1 MPPATSE
8 ARRWWVLAAATL
20 ALGMMTID
28 TSIVRVAL
36 PTVQR
41 ELDASDVSQQ
51 WIVNAYL
58 LTMGTFAIVGGRA
71 GDLFGRR
78 RVFLAG
84 VVIFIS
90 GSVLSG
96 LAPSTGV
103 LITARAIQGFGA
115 AIMTPGNVAMVTD
128 AFAGRSLGRPMGV
141 LTGVG
146 SIGVSLGSLVGGM
159 LITLVD
165 WRWIFFINVPI
176 SLAVLAIVIRY
187 VPERR
192 LERPPGLDL
201 PGLVSLAIGMTA
213 VTVGLME
220 APSLGWASVAT
231 IGLLAVGLMVLY
243 SWLRIEAR
251 RRDPLVDPAVLRGP
265 MLGANFVAFCVPF
278 VLTGLSVLLAIYL
291 QTVLGFSAL
300 ETGALMLPM
309 TIPMFAGSLI
319 AGWLLSKIGS
329 RTLVTGG
336 MFGAGIGVFLVGV
349 GASTGDGYLPLLP
362 GIVIFGFG
370 GAVALPS
377 MTAAIMAS
385 ATDVNRGMVSG
396 VYNTARLVGGTIG
409 LAVIGSMLAT
419 FESAKLNSDEASGN
433 LNAVAETHVHNLL
446 AGGRTG
452 EEALN
457 GLSASEAHQLQEDAR
472 RVFDASFAATM
483 KLSALVAIAGAVV
496 AYRVIPRL
504 RGPATAEIP
513 VEGQIRPEA

>member
-8 ARRWWVLAAATL
+8 TRRWWVLAAATL

-28 TSIVRVAL
+28 VSIVRVAL
-36 PTVQR
+36 PTIQQ

-58 LTMGTFAIVGGRA
+58 LTMGTFAIAGGRA
-71 GDLFGRR
+71 GDLLGRR

-84 VVIFIS
+84 VVIFIT
-90 GSVLSG
+90 GSMLSG

-103 LITARAIQGFGA
+103 LICARAMQGLGA

-146 SIGVSLGSLVGGM
+146 SIGVSIGALVGGL
-159 LITLVD
+159 LITLAG

-176 SLAVLAIVIRY
+176 SVLVLVIVLRY

-192 LERPPGLDL
+192 LEHPPGLDI
-201 PGLVSLAIGMTA
+201 PGLVTLAIGMTA
-213 VTVGLME
+213 LTVGLME
-220 APSLGWASVAT
+220 APSLGWGSVAT
-231 IGLLAVGLMVLY
+231 IGLLAGGGVVLY
-243 SWLRIEAR
+243 AWLRIEAR
-251 RRDPLVDPAVLRGP
+251 EPDPLVDPAILRGP

-291 QTVLGFSAL
+291 QTVLGYSAL
-300 ETGALMLPM
+300 ATGALLLPM
-309 TIPMFAGSLI
+309 TIPMFAGSLL
-319 AGWLLSKIGS
+319 AGWMLGWIAARS
-329 RTLVTGG
+329 LVTAG
-336 MFGAGIGVFLVGV
+336 MFAAGIGVFLVGV
-349 GASTGDGYLPLLP
+349 GATTGSQYLPLLP
-362 GIVIFGFG
+362 GMVIFGFG

-385 ATDVNRGMVSG
+385 ATALNRGMVSG

-409 LAVIGSMLAT
+409 LAMMGSTLAT
-419 FESAKLNSDEASGN
+419 LEASKLHSEEASGN
-433 LNAVAETHVHNLL
+433 LSAVDETHLHNLL
-446 AGGRTG
+446 AGGKTG
-452 EEALN
+452 EEALQ
-457 GLSASEAHQLQEDAR
+457 GLSSQEAAQLQDDAR
-472 RVFDASFAATM
+472 DVFDAAFASTL
-483 KLSALVAIAGAVV
+483 KLSALVAVAGAAV
-496 AYRVIPRL
+496 AYRIIPRL
-504 RGPATAEIP
+504 RAPEPAEIP